1 MLLIQE
7 IFTPKSCIGR
17 AYFVQSTAPS
27 RQNFI
32 LVLQELP
39 VSNIKKNAALYL
51 VWSQIS
57 TAF

>member
-1 MLLIQE
+1 MPLIQE
-7 IFTPKSCIGR
+7 VFTPKSCIGGI
-17 AYFVQSTAPS
+17 YFVQSTAPS

-39 VSNIKKNAALYL
+39 LSNFKKNAALYIF
-51 VWSQIS
+51 WSQIS